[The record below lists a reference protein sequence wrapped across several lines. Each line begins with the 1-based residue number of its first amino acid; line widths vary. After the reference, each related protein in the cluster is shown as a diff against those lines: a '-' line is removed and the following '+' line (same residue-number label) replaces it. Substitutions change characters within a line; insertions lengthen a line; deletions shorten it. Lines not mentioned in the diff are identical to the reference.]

1 MADQPIAPDEPF
13 DQAGAVGTSLAGDNV
28 KTTMTVL
35 TAPEVPT
42 GGGGGSGGTTAHG
55 FVT

>member
-28 KTTMTVL
+28 KTAMTVI
-35 TAPEVPT
+35 TAPETPT
-42 GGGGGSGGTTAHG
+42 GGGGGGSPEPSYAY
-55 FVT
+55 VS

>member
-13 DQAGAVGTSLAGDNV
+13 DQAGAVGTSIGVPTPLFANGI
-28 KTTMTVL
+28 L
-35 TAPEVPT
+35 TAPETPT
-42 GGGGGSGGTTAHG
+42 GGGGGGGTTAHG

>member
-1 MADQPIAPDEPF
+1 MADQPIAPDEPYAQSMALLTTL
-13 DQAGAVGTSLAGDNV
+13 DGPNV
-28 KTTMTVL
+28 ATAL
-35 TAPEVPT
+35 PILDAPETPT